1 MIRAPV
7 LPAETKASPFPSAS
21 RRRPTA
27 MEQPLCSLR
36 MLLGSSSIVMTSEAS
51 TISIPSSG
59 TGVLRR
65 HPADIR
71 LVSRQENGV
80 TVFRHRQGCSP
91 QDFEGGV
98 IPAVG
103 VDDDPQMR
111 FLSVCG
117 FHGFAT
123 FLFIDPVQAGTG
135 PGCPG
140 HGGPGPRPAAA
151 CPGTGSSR
159 GGNIPKLAPMG

>member
-1 MIRAPV
+1 METTNGQKPHLRIIVDAYGGDNAPLEILRGAALAV
-7 LPAETKASPFPSAS
+7 AEYGHTI
-21 RRRPTA
+21 
-27 MEQPLCSLR
+27 
-36 MLLGSSSIVMTSEAS
+36 LL
-51 TISIPSSG
+51 
-59 TGVLRR
+59 TGNE
-65 HPADIR
+65 ADIR

-151 CPGTGSSR
+151 CPG
-159 GGNIPKLAPMG
+159 PAPPEGAIFRNWHPWAESPGRRDR